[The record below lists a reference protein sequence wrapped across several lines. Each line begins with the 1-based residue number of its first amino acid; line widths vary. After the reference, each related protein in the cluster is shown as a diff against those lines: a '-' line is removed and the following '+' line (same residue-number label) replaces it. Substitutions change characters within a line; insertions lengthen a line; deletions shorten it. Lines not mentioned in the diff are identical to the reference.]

1 MFTFFLRVITWHVSF
16 WILFTAKNTVIFHL
30 ILWCWNFVERHSFRI
45 VSGSVIMRRVL
56 YRQQFCLVFFQKWRV
71 ILGIFEN
78 FLSLLKF
85 PEFMFLCFKT
95 CLLPHT
101 FSRWV
106 LSSSTATTKPLCRI
120 KFMPPPFKAS
130 PVTAYHDYF

>member
-1 MFTFFLRVITWHVSF
+1 MCLPFSSGLLPDMFHFGYFSLQKIPSF
-16 WILFTAKNTVIFHL
+16 HQ

-45 VSGSVIMRRVL
+45 VSGSVLMRRVL
-56 YRQQFCLVFFQKWRV
+56 YRQQFCLFFFQKRRV
-71 ILGIFEN
+71 ILGNLEN

-95 CLLPHT
+95 CLLPYT
-101 FSRWV
+101 FSSWV
-106 LSSSTATTKPLCRI
+106 LSRSTATTKPLCRM
-120 KFMPPPFKAS
+120 KFMPSPFKAW